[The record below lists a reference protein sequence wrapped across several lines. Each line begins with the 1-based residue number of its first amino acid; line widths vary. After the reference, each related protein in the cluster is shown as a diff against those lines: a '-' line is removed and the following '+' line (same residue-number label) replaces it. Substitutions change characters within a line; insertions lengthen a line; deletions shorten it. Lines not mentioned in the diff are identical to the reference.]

1 MKSPILARW
10 TTSLTPD
17 QNAVAQESK
26 DAVTADY
33 QFLLSRYRQ
42 LSIHYQEAI
51 SVLVSA
57 TSLAESQK
65 QITLATQ
72 VTKLTILATIFLPLS
87 YCTSIFGMNFIELD
101 HLSIWIWVVVTVSV
115 GLATFAVYQ
124 WDERHRWWELWS
136 TLTKAGRVRWTRGKP
151 TTV

>member
-1 MKSPILARW
+1 M
-10 TTSLTPD
+10 
-17 QNAVAQESK
+17 
-26 DAVTADY
+26 
-33 QFLLSRYRQ
+33 
-42 LSIHYQEAI
+42 
-51 SVLVSA
+51 LVSA